1 MATPNAA
8 DARPRLVR
16 DDAPAAAPEADT
28 SERRVPSLVWV
39 LLGLIAVL
47 LGAAVLQTE
56 RLDRMT
62 DRATRLAADL
72 DAVQIELAGART
84 QIRSFEMQRQ
94 LVQESVTD
102 LAQRVSLLDELV
114 RTDPASPPAAAEP
127 LPATPEP
134 AH

>member
-16 DDAPAAAPEADT
+16 DGAPAQPTPDT
-28 SERRVPSLVWV
+28 AERRVPSLVWV
-39 LLGLIAVL
+39 LLGLLAVT
-47 LGAAVLQTE
+47 LGAAVVQTE
-56 RLDRMT
+56 RLDRMS
-62 DRATRLAADL
+62 DRAVRLAADL
-72 DAVQIELAGART
+72 DATQIELAGART

-114 RTDPASPPAAAEP
+114 RTDPAPPPIAPPPAPAAEP
-127 LPATPEP
+127 AR
-134 AH
+134 